1 MQISVKEANM
11 KVEGGKLI
19 INIDSDLERLL
30 GINNVVLS
38 SVEPGKI
45 IKGKTGREYIVF
57 KHEASGTTQ
66 ILRKDLLED
75 NIVFDD
81 DSNNLE
87 TSSLLNYLNTT
98 YIKEVEEDF
107 GAENIIEHETNLL
120 SLDGL
125 DDYGTIK
132 SKISLLTLDDYRC
145 GRKNKVI
152 TENME
157 RAWWLATPDSTPSG
171 YSARYVRCVDSGG
184 SVYYGGCVWA
194 WGVRPFFSLKS
205 SIFVSC
211 Q

>member
-171 YSARYVRCVDSGG
+171 YSARCVRCVGSGG
-184 SVYYGGCVWA
+184 DVCYYGCDWDC
-194 WGVRPFFSLKS
+194 GVRPFFSLKS